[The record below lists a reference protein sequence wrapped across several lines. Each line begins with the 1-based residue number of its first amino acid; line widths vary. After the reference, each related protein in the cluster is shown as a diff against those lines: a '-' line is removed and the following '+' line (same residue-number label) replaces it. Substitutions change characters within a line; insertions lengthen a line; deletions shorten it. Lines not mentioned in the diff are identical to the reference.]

1 MLLDDPIKFIYSILA
16 MITKTKTINN
26 ISPGTRILSA
36 SAR

>member
-1 MLLDDPIKFIYSILA
+1 MLLDNTMKLNYPTLA
-16 MITKTKTINN
+16 MITKTETINN